1 MTHHKTLGQTPITIA
16 PLSFG
21 GNVFGWTIDE
31 AMSFKLLNQFVDGG
45 FNLIDTADVYSIWG
59 EGHVGGESETI
70 IGNWLKQTGR
80 RSEVVIATKV
90 GMDMKENGKGLSR
103 KHILASVER
112 SLNRLQTDYIDL
124 YQAHKDDP
132 DTPLEETLET
142 FNELVQS
149 GKVKAIG
156 ASNYS
161 GERLQQALDISAAN
175 NWARYETLQPHYNLY
190 AREEYEKDLLP
201 IVQANN
207 LSVISYFS
215 LASGFLTGKYRTE
228 ADFGKSKRGG
238 SMGKYLNER
247 GSAILKAL
255 DAVSA
260 QHNTTQATVALA
272 WLMSRPNLAAPIAS
286 ATNPEQLKELMAA
299 ARLQL
304 DAEALGLLDLASG
317 Y

>member
-1 MTHHKTLGQTPITIA
+1 MQHQTLGQTNITIA
-16 PLSFG
+16 PLAFG
-21 GNVFGWTIDE
+21 GNVFGWTINE
-31 AMSFKLLNQFVDGG
+31 GMSINLLDQFVDGG
-45 FNLIDTADVYSIWG
+45 FNLIDTADVYSIWNL
-59 EGHVGGESETI
+59 GHVGGESETI
-70 IGNWLKQTGR
+70 LGNWIKQTGR

-124 YQAHKDDP
+124 YQAHKDDIE
-132 DTPLEETLET
+132 TPLEETLET
-142 FNELVQS
+142 FNELVQN

-161 GERLQQALDISAAN
+161 GERLQKALDISAAN
-175 NWARYETLQPHYNLY
+175 NWARYETLQPEYNLY
-190 AREEYEKDLLP
+190 AREKYEQDLLP
-201 IVQANN
+201 VVQNNN

-228 ADFGKSKRGG
+228 ADFTKSKRVGG
-238 SMGKYLNER
+238 MGKYLNER
-247 GSAILKAL
+247 GLAIIKAL
-255 DAVSA
+255 DTVSA

-272 WLMSRPNLAAPIAS
+272 WLISRSNLAAPIAS
-286 ATNPEQLKELMAA
+286 ATNTEQLTALMAA
-299 ARLQL
+299 AHLKL
-304 DAEALGLLDLASG
+304 DAEALALLDAASG

>member
-1 MTHHKTLGQTPITIA
+1 MQHHTLGRTAITIA

-45 FNLIDTADVYSIWG
+45 FNLIDTADVYSIWNA
-59 EGHVGGESETI
+59 GHVGGESETI
-70 IGNWLKQTGR
+70 IGNWLKLTGR

-112 SLNRLQTDYIDL
+112 SLNRLQTDYLDL

-132 DTPLEETLET
+132 ETPLEETLET

-175 NWARYETLQPHYNLY
+175 NWARYETMQPEYNLY
-190 AREEYEKDLLP
+190 AREKYEQDILP
-201 IVQANN
+201 VVQANN
-207 LSVISYFS
+207 LSVLSYFS
-215 LASGFLTGKYRTE
+215 LACGFLTGKYRTD
-228 ADFGKSKRGG
+228 ADFTKSKRGG
-238 SMGKYLNER
+238 GMGKYLNAR
-247 GSAILKAL
+247 GLAILKAL
-255 DAVSA
+255 DTISA
-260 QHNTTQATVALA
+260 QYNTTQATVALA
-272 WLMSRPNLAAPIAS
+272 WLMNRPNLAAPIAS
-286 ATNPEQLKELMAA
+286 ATNPEQLTALMAA
-299 ARLQL
+299 AHLKLEAQALDLL
-304 DAEALGLLDLASG
+304 DAASG

>member
-1 MTHHKTLGQTPITIA
+1 MKYNTLGQTDIKVA
-16 PLSFG
+16 PLAFG

-31 AMSFKLLNQFVDGG
+31 AMSMKLLTQFVDGG
-45 FNLIDTADVYSIWG
+45 FNLIDTADVYSIWAPD
-59 EGHVGGESETI
+59 HVGGESEAI

-132 DTPLEETLET
+132 ETPLEETLET
-142 FNELVQS
+142 FDELVKS

-175 NWARYETLQPHYNLY
+175 NWARYETMQPEYNLY
-190 AREEYEKDLLP
+190 ARQSYEQDLLP
-201 IVQANN
+201 VVQANN

-228 ADFGKSKRGG
+228 ADFTKSKRGG
-238 SMGKYLNER
+238 GMGKYLNER
-247 GSAILKAL
+247 GLAILKAL
-255 DAVSA
+255 DEVSA
-260 QHNTTQATVALA
+260 RYATTQATLALA

-286 ATNPEQLKELMAA
+286 ATNPGQLTELLAA
-299 ARLQL
+299 ASMQLDGESLQL
-304 DAEALGLLDLASG
+304 LDGASG

>member
-1 MTHHKTLGQTPITIA
+1 MKTLGKPSLPTFPQLA
-16 PLSFG
+16 FG

-31 AMSFKLLNQFVDGG
+31 AMSHQLLNQFVDAG
-45 FNLIDTADVYSIWG
+45 FSFVDTADVYSIWG

-70 IGNWLKQTGR
+70 IGNWLAKTDR

-132 DTPLEETLET
+132 DTALEETLGA
-142 FNELVQS
+142 FDELVKA

-161 GERLQQALDISAAN
+161 GDRLQQALDISAQQGF
-175 NWARYETLQPHYNLY
+175 ARYETLQPEYNLY
-190 AREEYEKDLLP
+190 AREKYEQDMKPVVL
-201 IVQANN
+201 ANK
-207 LSVISYFS
+207 LHVISYFS

-228 ADFGKSKRGG
+228 ADFGKSRRGG
-238 SMGKYLNER
+238 GMGKYLNPR
-247 GSAILKAL
+247 GLAILKAL
-255 DAVSA
+255 DEVSA
-260 QHNTTQATVALA
+260 RYHTTPASVALA
-272 WLMSRPNLAAPIAS
+272 WLIAQPNITPIAS
-286 ATNPEQLKELMAA
+286 ATNPEQLTELLASA
-299 ARLQL
+299 KLQL
-304 DAEALGLLDLASG
+304 DAQDLAVLDAASG

>member
-1 MTHHKTLGQTPITIA
+1 
-16 PLSFG
+16 
-21 GNVFGWTIDE
+21 
-31 AMSFKLLNQFVDGG
+31 MSHRLLDQFVDAG
-45 FNLIDTADVYSIWG
+45 FSLIDTADVYSIWA

-70 IGNWLKQTGR
+70 IGNWLSNTGR

-132 DTPLEETLET
+132 DTALEETLGA
-142 FNELVQS
+142 FDELLKA

-161 GERLQQALDISAAN
+161 GARLQQALDVSAQHGF
-175 NWARYETLQPHYNLY
+175 ARYQTLQPEYNLY
-190 AREEYEKDLLP
+190 AREKYEQDMQPLVL
-201 IVQANN
+201 ANN
-207 LSVISYFS
+207 MGVLSYFS

-238 SMGKYLNER
+238 SMGKYLNPR
-247 GSAILKAL
+247 GMAILKAL
-255 DAVSA
+255 DEVSS
-260 QHNTTQATVALA
+260 NYRTTPASVALA
-272 WLMSRPNLAAPIAS
+272 WLMAQPNVTPIAS
-286 ATNPEQLKELMAA
+286 ATNPEQLSEI
-299 ARLQL
+299 
-304 DAEALGLLDLASG
+304 LASKIG
-317 Y
+317 RLLRVCKYLPLIIPATAPKREAKFL

>member
-1 MTHHKTLGQTPITIA
+1 MHHHTLGNTNIKVA
-16 PLSFG
+16 PLAFG

-59 EGHVGGESETI
+59 AGHVGGESETI
-70 IGNWLKQTGR
+70 IGNWLKETGR

-103 KHILASVER
+103 KHIMASVER

-132 DTPLEETLET
+132 ETPLEETLAT

-161 GERLQQALDISAAN
+161 GKRLQKALDISAAN
-175 NWARYETLQPHYNLY
+175 KWARYETLQPEYNLY
-190 AREEYEKDLLP
+190 ARQNYEQDLLP
-201 IVQANN
+201 VVQANN

-228 ADFGKSKRGG
+228 ADFSKSKRGG

-247 GSAILKAL
+247 GLAILKAL
-255 DAVSA
+255 DAVSERYDT
-260 QHNTTQATVALA
+260 NLSTVALA

-286 ATNPEQLKELMAA
+286 ATNPEQLTELLAA
-299 ARLQL
+299 ASLQL
-304 DAEALGLLDLASG
+304 DAEALRLLDAASG

>member
-1 MTHHKTLGQTPITIA
+1 MTHHTLGRTSITIA
-16 PLSFG
+16 PLAFG

-45 FNLIDTADVYSIWG
+45 FNLIDTADVYSIWNA
-59 EGHVGGESETI
+59 GHVGGESETI

-112 SLNRLQTDYIDL
+112 SINRLQTDYIDL
-124 YQAHKDDP
+124 YQAHKDDEEI
-132 DTPLEETLET
+132 PLEETLET

-156 ASNYS
+156 ASNFT
-161 GERLQQALDISAAN
+161 GERLEQALDISVAN
-175 NWARYETLQPHYNLY
+175 NWARYETLQPNYNLY

-201 IVQANN
+201 VVQANN
-207 LSVISYFS
+207 ISVISYFS
-215 LASGFLTGKYRTE
+215 LASGFLTGKYRTK

-247 GSAILKAL
+247 GLAILKAL
-255 DAVSA
+255 DTVSA

-286 ATNPEQLKELMAA
+286 ATNPEQLTELLAA
-299 ARLQL
+299 ASLQL
-304 DAEALGLLDLASG
+304 DAEALGLLDVASG

>member
-1 MTHHKTLGQTPITIA
+1 MTHNPLTQTPITIA
-16 PLSFG
+16 PLAFG

-59 EGHVGGESETI
+59 PGHVGGESETI
-70 IGNWLKQTGR
+70 LGNWIKQTGR

-103 KHILASVER
+103 KHIFASVER

-132 DTPLEETLET
+132 ETELEETLEA

-161 GERLQQALDISAAN
+161 GERLQQALDLSAAN
-175 NWARYETLQPHYNLY
+175 NWARYETLQPEYNLY
-190 AREEYEKDLLP
+190 AREKYEQDLLP
-201 IVQANN
+201 VVQANN

-215 LASGFLTGKYRTE
+215 LASGFLTGKYRTD
-228 ADFGKSKRGG
+228 ADFTKSKRGG
-238 SMGKYLNER
+238 GMGKYLNAR
-247 GSAILKAL
+247 GLAIIKAL
-255 DAVSA
+255 DTVSA
-260 QHNTTQATVALA
+260 EHNTTQATVALA
-272 WLMSRPNLAAPIAS
+272 WLMSRLNLAAPIAS
-286 ATNPEQLKELMAA
+286 ATNPEQLAALMAA
-299 ARLQL
+299 AHLKL
-304 DAEALGLLDLASG
+304 DAEALALLDAASG

>member
-1 MTHHKTLGQTPITIA
+1 MPQTQTLGQTQITIA
-16 PLSFG
+16 PLAFG

-31 AMSFKLLNQFVDGG
+31 AMSFKLLTQFVDAG
-45 FNLIDTADVYSIWG
+45 FNLIDTTDVYSIWG
-59 EGHVGGESETI
+59 AGHVGGESETI
-70 IGNWLKQTGR
+70 IGNWLKQSGR

-103 KHILASVER
+103 AHIMASVER

-132 DTPLEETLET
+132 DTPLEETLGA
-142 FNELVQS
+142 FNELVKS

-175 NWARYETLQPHYNLY
+175 NWARYETLQPEYNLY
-190 AREEYEKDLLP
+190 ARKPYEQDLLP
-201 IVQANN
+201 VVQANN
-207 LSVISYFS
+207 ISVISYFS
-215 LASGFLTGKYRTE
+215 LASGFLTGKYRIE

-247 GSAILKAL
+247 GLAILKAL
-255 DAVSA
+255 DTVSA
-260 QHNTTQATVALA
+260 QYHTTQATVALA

-286 ATNPEQLKELMAA
+286 ATNPEQLKELLAA
-299 ARLQL
+299 ANLQL
-304 DAEALGLLDLASG
+304 DADALALLDAASG